1 MNKSGRL
8 FLSAILALSVLV
20 GAAGSWAMIP
30 AEKSRAAANDLVRV
44 QKEEIQVMEAAMA
57 EKIYTFDTREA
68 FVDDQTDVRFP
79 KQIGDLHIVQVD
91 DLRPVASALGRGLHY
106 RYPQVKATI
115 YVYNAGKSTIRAG
128 ITDPGIRDEI
138 IGAIREVY
146 GQGELGYYLD
156 IKALN
161 PQSSDFKTTTGNQ
174 DVLWTKFTYTEIE
187 KGIQVD
193 KMSWLFITAYKN
205 YFFKIRYTSE
215 ASLFDDD
222 MPGEHLFGDFMVDIG
237 HLFD

>member
-8 FLSAILALSVLV
+8 FLSAILALSALA
-20 GAAGSWAMIP
+20 GTAGSWATIP
-30 AEKSRAAANDLVRV
+30 AEKARAAANSWATGP
-44 QKEEIQVMEAAMA
+44 KEEIQAMEAAMA
-57 EKIYTFDTREA
+57 EKIYTFDTREV
-68 FVDDQTDVRFP
+68 FVDDQTGVQFP
-79 KQIGDLHIVQVD
+79 KQIGELHIVQVD
-91 DLRPVASALGRGLHY
+91 DMRPVDPSLGQGFHY
-106 RYPQVKATI
+106 RYPQVKVTI
-115 YVYNAGKSTIRAG
+115 YVYNGGKSTIRAG
-128 ITDPGIRDEI
+128 ITDPDIRDEI
-138 IGAIREVY
+138 IGAMREVY
-146 GQGELGYYLD
+146 GQGELGYYLN
-156 IKALN
+156 IKAIN
-161 PQSSDFKTTTGNQ
+161 PQSSGFETATGNQ

-193 KMSWLFITAYKN
+193 KMSWLSITAYRN